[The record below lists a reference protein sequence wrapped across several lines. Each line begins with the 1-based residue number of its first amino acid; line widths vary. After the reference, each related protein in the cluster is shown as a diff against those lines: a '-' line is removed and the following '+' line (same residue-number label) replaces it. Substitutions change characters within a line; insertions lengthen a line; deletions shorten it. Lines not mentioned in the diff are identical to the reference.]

1 MSHSEASAAIRRSD
15 YRPPSHR
22 FEQVELDFEL
32 YEDGA
37 LVSARIEVRAN
48 AGARELELHGEE
60 LETLE
65 VSIDGRPAGARAEI
79 RADRLVL
86 RDLPEAFRL
95 ETRVRIH
102 PERNT
107 QLSGLYRSGGIFCTQ
122 CEAEGFRRITWFLD
136 RPDVMTRYRVRLAA
150 ERARYPVLLSNGN
163 CIERGELPGGRHFVR
178 FEDPFKKPSYLFALV
193 AGDLHVHSDR
203 FVTRSGRQVALEIYV
218 AHQDAGKTEHA
229 MRSLQQAM
237 AWDEREFGLEY
248 DLDLYMIVAVAD
260 FNMGAMENKGL
271 NIFNTS
277 AVLARPDTAT
287 DDEYERIQGVIA
299 HEYFHN
305 WTGNRVTCR
314 DWFQL
319 TLKEGLTVYRD
330 QRFSADHGSALVK
343 RIDDVRT
350 LRTRQFPEDSG
361 PMSHPIRPESYIAID
376 NFYTPTVYE
385 KGAEVVRLY
394 ETLLGRDGFRRGM
407 DLYFGRHDGQAV
419 TCDDFRAAMADA
431 NGRNLDQF
439 ERWYSTRGTPRLV
452 ARLEHDAARRT
463 ATLVLRQEAP
473 RNLPTEQFEPLHMPV
488 RMALFER
495 SGRQLPLRLAG
506 ASDAPLERVLELTER
521 EQRFEFQGLAERPI
535 ASLLRGYSA
544 PVALEFERG
553 SDELAFLFAHDTDP
567 FNRWEAGQVWTGQE
581 LLRLAAEHRAGRPL
595 EIPGQLAAAFERV
608 LDDPGLDGSAR
619 AQALTLPANLFLAQQ
634 MPVIDPDALHA
645 AREALR
651 RFLARSLRERWLA
664 LYEANRPRGPYAADQ
679 TAIGA
684 RRSKHVALA
693 YLCALE
699 DRTGAELAWRQ
710 YQSADNMSD
719 VQAALVCLCST
730 AAPEREQALEH
741 FYVRWKAEALVLDK
755 WFAVQASVQ
764 RADVVEK
771 VAELTRHPDFNLSN
785 PNRARA
791 LIGAFA
797 QQNLYGFHRRDGAG
811 YRILADSVAK
821 VQAKNPQLAARLVSA
836 FNAWK
841 RYDPARQAAMRA
853 ELERLRALPDL
864 SRDVYEIVSRALTG

>member
-1 MSHSEASAAIRRSD
+1 MAQTQASAAIRRRD
-15 YRPPSHR
+15 YQPPSHA
-22 FEQVELDFEL
+22 FEQVELDFDL
-32 YEDGA
+32 HEDGA
-37 LVSARIEVRAN
+37 LVAARIDVVAL
-48 AGARELELHGEE
+48 AGARELSLHGEE

-65 VSIDGRPAGARAEI
+65 VSIDGRPAGPRARFEG
-79 RADRLVL
+79 DRLIL
-86 RDLPEAFRL
+86 RDLPPRFRL
-95 ETRVRIH
+95 ETKVRIH

-136 RPDVMTRYRVRLAA
+136 RPDVMSRYRVRVAA
-150 ERARYPVLLSNGN
+150 DRARYPVLLSNGN
-163 CIERGELPGGRHFVR
+163 CTERGELAGGRHFVR

-193 AGDLHVHSDR
+193 AGDLHRHRDR
-203 FVTRSGRQVALEIYV
+203 FVTRSGREVALELYV

-229 MRSLQQAM
+229 MLSLQQAM

-330 QRFSADHGSALVK
+330 QRFSADHGSAAVK
-343 RIDDVRT
+343 RIDDVRS
-350 LRTRQFPEDSG
+350 LRARQFPEDAG
-361 PMSHPIRPESYIAID
+361 PMSHPIRPEAYIAID

-385 KGAEVVRLY
+385 KGAEVVRMY
-394 ETLLGRDGFRRGM
+394 ETLLGREGFRRGM
-407 DLYFGRHDGQAV
+407 DLYFARHDGQAV

-431 NGRNLDQF
+431 NGRDLGQF

-452 ARLEHDAARRT
+452 ARIEHDPARRR
-463 ATLVLRQEAP
+463 ATLVLRQEPPA
-473 RNLPTEQFEPLHMPV
+473 NLPEAEFQPLHVPV

-495 SGRQLPLRLAG
+495 SGRQLPLALSGAAG
-506 ASDAPLERVLELTER
+506 APLERVLELTER
-521 EQRFEFQGLAERPI
+521 EQRFDFEGLAQRPI

-544 PVALEFERG
+544 PVALEFERTPE
-553 SDELAFLFAHDTDP
+553 DLAFLFAHDSDA
-567 FNRWEAGQVWTGQE
+567 FNRWEAGQVLSGQE
-581 LLRLAAEHRAGRPL
+581 LLRLAADQRAGRAL
-595 EIPGQLAAAFERV
+595 EVSAGLAQAFERV
-608 LDDPGLDGSAR
+608 LGDAALDGSAR

-634 MPVIDPDALHA
+634 MPVIDPDALHG

-651 RFLARSLRERWLA
+651 RHLAQALRPRWLA
-664 LYEANRPRGPYAADQ
+664 LYEAQRPRGPYSADQ
-679 TAIGA
+679 AAIGA
-684 RRSKHVALA
+684 RRLRHVALA
-693 YLCALE
+693 YLCALD
-699 DRTGAELAWRQ
+699 DRTGVELAWGQ

-719 VQAALVCLCST
+719 SQAALVCLCST
-730 AAPEREQALEH
+730 AAAERERALEH
-741 FYVRWKAEALVLDK
+741 FYRRWKGEPLVLDK
-755 WFAVQASVQ
+755 WFAVQAGAQ
-764 RADVVEK
+764 RPEVVEQ
-771 VAELTRHPDFNLSN
+771 VAQLSRHPDFSLAN

-797 QQNLYGFHRRDGAG
+797 LQNLYGFHRPDGAG
-811 YRILADSVAK
+811 YRILSDAVAS
-821 VQAKNPQLAARLVSA
+821 VQAKNPQLAARLVA
-836 FNAWK
+836 GFNAWK
-841 RYDPARQAAMRA
+841 RYDPSRQAAMRA

-864 SRDVYEIVSRALTG
+864 SRDVSEIVARALD